1 MSFPDEATTCPECV
15 CTLIVEVK
23 QLVRKTLKRCGRL
36 LSYRQNHTG
45 PSNALWVF
53 TPRVEGPHAHSQT
66 HAACSRIHSGRRRK
80 PPQCPLGRTG
90 SIILPKTQGHSNAP
104 TWTDLRPSHSVTK
117 GQRPHN
123 STSVRPLEQSHSGGQ
138 RRGRQAWVGE
148 NGGHC
153 SVGTSVSLG
162 SRKSSRRRQ

>member
-1 MSFPDEATTCPECV
+1 MRPPHVQSV
-15 CTLIVEVK
+15 CTRSSLKSNSSYVM
-23 QLVRKTLKRCGRL
+23 TLKRCGRPP
-36 LSYRQNHTG
+36 SYRQNHTG
-45 PSNALWVF
+45 PSNTLWVF

-138 RRGRQAWVGE
+138 RRGARPGWGE
-148 NGGHC
+148 
-153 SVGTSVSLG
+153 
-162 SRKSSRRRQ
+162 RRPLFSGNKCQSAITKKL